1 MDNTEIKKILVRRH
15 REQNTSQQNTA
26 AKKNNTDP
34 TKNRTRLGSIQL
46 LEKGALKKYLHGAC
60 LAFTYVSN
68 HQVLIYYLQTGSK
81 SCILLQLA
89 KMTFKQQSIITFPK
103 SD

>member
-34 TKNRTRLGSIQL
+34 TKNRTTTGVNPVSGEGCI
-46 LEKGALKKYLHGAC
+46 EKIFAWRMLSVHLC
-60 LAFTYVSN
+60 VQPSSTDILFTN
-68 HQVLIYYLQTGSK
+68 W
-81 SCILLQLA
+81 
-89 KMTFKQQSIITFPK
+89 F
-103 SD
+103 